1 VGHGRRRKQAHD
13 ENHDWIKIRRGICRT
28 CHKTFTFLPFF
39 SPPYAHYSLLA
50 RSQALQR
57 RFVDNLSWEDA
68 APSVKDAN
76 RIADPSTLRR
86 WFSQLD
92 SVAPRFSLLRRA
104 TALID
109 QWLERGEVW
118 DCAGVNLSWQTVF
131 PFLRHFWPLR
141 C

>member
-13 ENHDWIKIRRGICRT
+13 ANNDWIKIRRGICRT

-39 SPPYAHYSLLA
+39 SPPYAHYSMVA
-50 RSQALQR
+50 RSQALKR
-57 RFVDNLSWEDA
+57 RFVDNLSWEEA

-86 WFSQLD
+86 WFSRLD
-92 SVAPRFSLLRRA
+92 SF
-104 TALID
+104 
-109 QWLERGEVW
+109 
-118 DCAGVNLSWQTVF
+118 
-131 PFLRHFWPLR
+131 R

>member
-1 VGHGRRRKQAHD
+1 MGHGRRRKQAHD
-13 ENHDWIKIRRGICRT
+13 ENHDWIKIRRGICRA
-28 CHKTFTFLPFF
+28 CHTTFTFLPFF
-39 SPPYAHYSLLA
+39 SPPYAHFSLLA

-57 RFVDNLSWEDA
+57 RFVDHLSWEDA

-92 SVAPRFSLLRRA
+92 SSQPRFSLLGKA
-104 TALID
+104 TELIR

-118 DCAGVNLSWQTVF
+118 DCAGVSLSWPTVF